1 MRPPAMPEGG
11 DAGQHEVIYDDQ
23 TGLVFDLGLYKGR
36 GMNML
41 ELTCMYEAKA
51 WKPEFIAGLLG

>member
-1 MRPPAMPEGG
+1 MPEGG
-11 DAGQHEVIYDDQ
+11 DAGVHEVIYDEK

-51 WKPEFIAGLLG
+51 WKPEFIAGLIG